1 LSCSLS
7 GGLILVWNVTAMGHF
22 AMDHVWDF
30 KCRAPEADTE
40 IMDLC
45 KASCG
50 HAADAGVG
58 CGEPT
63 YLVLP

>member
-1 LSCSLS
+1 
-7 GGLILVWNVTAMGHF
+7 MGHF